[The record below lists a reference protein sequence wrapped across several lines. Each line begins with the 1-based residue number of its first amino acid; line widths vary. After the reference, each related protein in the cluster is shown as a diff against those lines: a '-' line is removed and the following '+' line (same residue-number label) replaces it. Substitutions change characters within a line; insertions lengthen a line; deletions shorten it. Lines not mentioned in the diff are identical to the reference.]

1 MVGMVVG
8 SAGVLLLL
16 VAFFLNLQRRL
27 ADNSPIYLWLNIVG
41 SAMAAGYAVVTSS
54 IPFVVL
60 ESAWA
65 IAALHRLLTGKRK
78 APR

>member
-1 MVGMVVG
+1 MVGTLVG
-8 SAGVLLLL
+8 TVGVSLLLI
-16 VAFFLNLQRRL
+16 AFFLNLQRRL
-27 ADNSPIYLWLNIVG
+27 ADDSPTYLWLNIVG

-65 IAALHRLLTGKRK
+65 VAALHRLLTGKRK